1 MIWQFIPVLLYLLL
15 NRETKTNQLT
25 AKKYEKDAYNNKQ
38 LTIFFQFVLRW
49 YIVILFADIGRCYH
63 DKNNRGLLRCHPT
76 TYWRCPFT
84 VIFHIK
90 CAGCGITRGV
100 HSLLEGNIIRS
111 LQYNP
116 LSLLITLAFSI
127 FCLLLMIDLVC
138 KKTLLFKTYTTLNN
152 YIDKHRGPF
161 IVMAILYWCVIMIYR
176 NWNSAQVQFLTI
188 LDNYFR
194 PFCGKGYGNVCKI
207 R

>member
-1 MIWQFIPVLLYLLL
+1 MVIKSHSFYQNAIILIFIGIIALILSYFNLL
-15 NRETKTNQLT
+15 
-25 AKKYEKDAYNNKQ
+25 
-38 LTIFFQFVLRW
+38 
-49 YIVILFADIGRCYH
+49 
-63 DKNNRGLLRCHPT
+63 
-76 TYWRCPFT
+76 YWRCPFT

-127 FCLLLMIDLVC
+127 FCLLLMIDLAC

-152 YIDKHRGPF
+152 YIEKHRGPF

-176 NWNSAQVQFLTI
+176 N
-188 LDNYFR
+188 
-194 PFCGKGYGNVCKI
+194 
-207 R
+207 